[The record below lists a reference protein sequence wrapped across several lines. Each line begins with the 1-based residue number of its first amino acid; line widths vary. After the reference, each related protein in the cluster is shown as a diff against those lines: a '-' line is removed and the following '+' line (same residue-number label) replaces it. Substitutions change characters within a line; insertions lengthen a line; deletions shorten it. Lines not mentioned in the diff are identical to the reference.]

1 MQRILQGNYSDN
13 NSTSEFEIEKNLQ
26 IGTTDSQ
33 ILSDHKNISVNE
45 NVCESE
51 VSVLSID
58 EPDTNPVLDSSVE
71 PSFDPNA
78 KLKEIR
84 QKTQI
89 GSLLHN
95 LTLILYETNL
105 IL

>member
-1 MQRILQGNYSDN
+1 MKVIYIC
-13 NSTSEFEIEKNLQ
+13 STSEFEIEKNLQ
-26 IGTTDSQ
+26 IGTTDSL

-45 NVCESE
+45 NICKSE

-84 QKTQI
+84 QKN
-89 GSLLHN
+89 SN
-95 LTLILYETNL
+95 RLIIAQLN
-105 IL
+105 INSI